1 MTYFASDTPQRSAG
15 YIAGVKSTCANQ
27 TVKRVV
33 YSICELAPRFIKMP
47 TLEQMQETA
56 DYFEDK
62 YKNYSIHFANFFKL
76 FSILN
81 VAIYYSSIALIHLI
95 VSWPNKPLASM
106 LVLKKIAMKDFIHK
120 FKSTLSWSSVDHLIL
135 LVSSCFKQPRQLER
149 VKDNSSNQK

>member
-1 MTYFASDTPQRSAG
+1 MKLTRLVEDKIKFADGKGSPLSPLQQVCLAMTYFASDTPQRSAG

-106 LVLKKIAMKDFIHK
+106 LVLKKIAMKDFIRK
-120 FKSTLSWSSVDHLIL
+120 FKSTLS
-135 LVSSCFKQPRQLER
+135 
-149 VKDNSSNQK
+149 